1 MPPIDEK
8 PSSPVQ
14 DTGSFELEELVQDV
28 LESHPQILIN
38 FGKLMDKE
46 NVFGDG
52 WKR

>member
-8 PSSPVQ
+8 APSSVQ
-14 DTGSFELEELVQDV
+14 DTGSFELESLIQDV
-28 LESHPQILIN
+28 VELNPQILRN